1 MDREPVNEP
10 EPVSELDSTRE
21 PASAGQSEAERL
33 RREVAELERAN
44 RELRRTNLRL
54 ARERIEA
61 LDSAAA
67 SNLHRRAGL
76 RPSPARRASSRIKS
90 GLRSL
95 ALRILR

>member
-1 MDREPVNEP
+1 MSE
-10 EPVSELDSTRE
+10 SEL
-21 PASAGQSEAERL
+21 ERL
-33 RREVAELERAN
+33 RREVAELELAN
-44 RELRRTNLRL
+44 RELRRTNARL

-67 SNLHRRAGL
+67 ANLRRRSPS
-76 RPSPARRASSRIKS
+76 RPSTARRASARVKS

>member
-1 MDREPVNEP
+1 MDP
-10 EPVSELDSTRE
+10 EPVSE
-21 PASAGQSEAERL
+21 SELERL

-44 RELRRTNLRL
+44 QELRRTNVRL
-54 ARERIEA
+54 ARERLEA

-67 SNLHRRAGL
+67 ASVSHRATAG
-76 RPSPARRASSRIKS
+76 PSPARRASSRVKS